1 MTAVTALAAEA
12 GPATGRLRGQV
23 ALVTG
28 ATSGIGAAI
37 ARRFVAEGAQ
47 VAVIGRDTGRGE
59 SAARAIDAEA
69 GPGGRAAFFA
79 ADVTDDAAVAHMVQ
93 AVRQHFGALD
103 IVVNN
108 AGLSVPGSIVQTT
121 PAQWADVLRLNLT
134 SAYLVSHH
142 ALPLLIAGGRGS
154 VIHIASEAGLKGLQ
168 DRAAY
173 CAAKAGLVGL
183 TKAMAVDHARD
194 GIRVNCICP
203 GTIETPM
210 VARLIDEHPQPAA
223 MREAFLQR
231 RLTPFLG
238 TPEDVA
244 EAALYLALPGN
255 RYVTGAVLAVDGG
268 AAAR

>member
-1 MTAVTALAAEA
+1 MTNDDVPAA
-12 GPATGRLRGQV
+12 GRLRGQV

-37 ARRFVAEGAQ
+37 ALRFAAEGAQ
-47 VAVIGRDTGRGE
+47 VAVVGRDAGRGE
-59 SAARAIDAEA
+59 VAARRIGAAA
-69 GPGGRAAFFA
+69 GPGGGAAFFA
-79 ADVTDDAAVAHMVQ
+79 ADVTDDAAVTRLVQ
-93 AVRQHFGALD
+93 AVQLHFGAIH

-108 AGLSVPGSIVQTT
+108 AGLSMPGTVVQTT
-121 PAQWADVLRLNLT
+121 PAQWAEVLRLNLT

-142 ALPLLIAGGRGS
+142 ALPLLVAGGRGS

-183 TKAMAVDHARD
+183 TKAMAVDHARE

-210 VARLIDEHPQPAA
+210 VARLIDEHPHPAA
-223 MREAFLQR
+223 MRETFLLR

-268 AAAR
+268 SVAR